1 MSIGSVLSS
10 IPNIGQLWSLIGV
23 GQSVRPLIQQAL
35 SGASLDSMIRSIVSD
50 GVVSTLETA
59 AEGLFPKLAPE
70 LRLAAGAV
78 SAYDHDKTKWLQ
90 QALNV
95 ILGPLDV
102 HVHLDVDGIYGP
114 ATVAAVEQFQQTV
127 VGLKVDG
134 WAYRVTTPL
143 IEAAL
148 AKVLAKAPSVAT
160 EQVAVTTPAQIA
172 S

>member
-10 IPNIGQLWSLIGV
+10 IPNIGQLFSLIGV
-23 GQSVRPLIQQAL
+23 GTTVRSLIQQAL
-35 SGASLDSMIRSIVSD
+35 SGASLDAMLRSTLSS
-50 GVVSTLETA
+50 GVIQTLETA
-59 AEGLFPKLAPE
+59 AEGLFPNLAPE
-70 LRLAAGAV
+70 LKLAAASV
-78 SAYDHDKTKWLQ
+78 AAYDHDRTRWLQ
-90 QALNV
+90 QALNA
-95 ILGPLDV
+95 ILSIN
-102 HVHLDVDGIYGP
+102 LDVDGIYGHD
-114 ATVAAVEQFQQTV
+114 TRTAVEQFQQTV

>member
-1 MSIGSVLSS
+1 MSITSVLSS

-35 SGASLDSMIRSIVSD
+35 SGASLDAMIRSIVSD

-90 QALNV
+90 QALNP
-95 ILGPLDV
+95 ILGINLA
-102 HVHLDVDGIYGP
+102 VDGIYGP